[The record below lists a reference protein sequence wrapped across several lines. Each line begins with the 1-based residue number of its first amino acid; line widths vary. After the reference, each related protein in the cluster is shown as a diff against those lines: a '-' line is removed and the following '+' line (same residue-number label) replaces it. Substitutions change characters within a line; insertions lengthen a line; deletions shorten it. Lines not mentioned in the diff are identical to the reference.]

1 MAEALSYEVLEYL
14 ESDGYQ
20 YIDTGLSAP
29 ANTIFKARIAVIDNS
44 FTSGLIGTR
53 ASTVISAYSYN
64 LFIINKTVRIDPIGN
79 GQVYV
84 NISLDV
90 PFNVECTPDKIV
102 VNEVAHANAVAKKSC
117 GKTFYL
123 FNFNNNGDG
132 VYAERGTPQRLYS
145 FRLWHGETLVA
156 DMLPARK
163 DGVCCLFDKVTQ
175 TFFYNAGSGEFIA
188 GPRVCLVK
196 DWMLVEYEGVNDD
209 DVDFSADSVNE
220 GLDREIS
227 VSFVD
232 KSRTIVVE
240 RTVRQEG
247 MRDVF
252 MASDGA
258 FILSDGGTFN
268 VMKNE
273 L

>member
-20 YIDTGLSAP
+20 YIDTGLPAP
-29 ANTIFKARIAVIDNS
+29 ADTIFKARIAVIDNS

-53 ASTVISAYSYN
+53 ASNVISAYSYN
-64 LFIINKTVRIDPIGN
+64 LFIINKKVRIDPIGN

-163 DGVCCLFDKVTQ
+163 DGVCCLFDKVSQ
-175 TFFYNAGSGEFIA
+175 NFFYNAGSGEFVA

-196 DWMLVEYEGVNDD
+196 DWMLVEYEGGNDD

-247 MRDVF
+247 LREILN
-252 MASDGA
+252 ASDGP
-258 FILSDGGTFN
+258 LVTSDGQTLN
-268 VMKNE
+268 VLKE
-273 L
+273 

>member
-1 MAEALSYEVLEYL
+1 MAELVTYERLEYL

-29 ANTIFKARIAVIDNS
+29 ADTSFDARLTVVDNS

-53 ASTVISAYSYN
+53 ASTVISSSSYN
-64 LFIINKTVRIDPIGN
+64 IFIINNKVRIDPIGK

-84 NISLDV
+84 TISQGV
-90 PFNVECTPDKIV
+90 PFDIECTPDKIV
-102 VNEVAHANAVAKKSC
+102 VNGVTNDNAVT
-117 GKTFYL
+117 KTDCSYPFYL
-123 FNFNNNGDG
+123 FNFNNNGNG

-145 FRLWHGETLVA
+145 FRMWHGETLVA

-163 DGVCCLFDKVTQ
+163 DGVCCMYDKVTQ
-175 TFFYNAGSGEFIA
+175 TFFYNIGSGEFIA

-196 DWMLVEYEGVNDD
+196 DWMLVEYEGVKDG
-209 DVDFSADSVNE
+209 DVVFSADSINE
-220 GLDREIS
+220 GIDREVP

-232 KSRTIVVE
+232 KNRSVFVE

-247 MRDVF
+247 LREAF
-252 MASDGA
+252 IASDGDFLLA
-258 FILSDGGTFN
+258 DGGTFN
-268 VMKNE
+268 VLKA
-273 L
+273 

>member
-44 FTSGLIGTR
+44 FPSGLIGTR

-175 TFFYNAGSGEFIA
+175 TFFYNAGSGEFTA
-188 GPRVCLVK
+188 GPRVSFVK
-196 DWMLVEYEGVNDD
+196 DWLYFDYDGFKDD
-209 DVDFSADSVNE
+209 DVDFSSDTNE
-220 GLDREIS
+220 GIDRD
-227 VSFVD
+227 VAVTFVD
-232 KSRTIVVE
+232 TSRSVVVE
-240 RTVRQEG
+240 RTVRQVGLREILN
-247 MRDVF
+247 
-252 MASDGA
+252 ASDGP
-258 FILSDGGTFN
+258 LVTSDGQTLN
-268 VMKNE
+268 VLKE
-273 L
+273 